1 MLMYYINMVK
11 FLNNPSNDLE
21 MMLAEA
27 SESPPEYNEI

>member
-1 MLMYYINMVK
+1 MYYINMVK

-21 MMLAEA
+21 KMLAEA